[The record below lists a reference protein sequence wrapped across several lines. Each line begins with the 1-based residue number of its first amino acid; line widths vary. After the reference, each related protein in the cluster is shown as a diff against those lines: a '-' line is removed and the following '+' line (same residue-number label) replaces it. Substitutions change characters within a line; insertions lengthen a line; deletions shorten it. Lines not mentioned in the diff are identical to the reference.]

1 MTTRRL
7 HAAATARPRRVKCR
21 LLQASPRNGE
31 RLGDRATAAAWPET
45 HPPFGRPCSASYT
58 TRSAAS
64 TSSETSACV
73 PPASIRLAG
82 SSSQSQPVGRAQSTD
97 GMRHSRG
104 LSEQVMLLVRLRQV
118 PAAMPGGHLW
128 PGWGCVGASADS
140 EARRS
145 GAHSRRAAGR
155 SRAIRLRRRR
165 LHVIHRHVARGL
177 DLLGQADP
185 QPLRALAWK
194 RRDDHCGIVVSRL

>member
-21 LLQASPRNGE
+21 RLQASPRNGE

-64 TSSETSACV
+64 TSSETSAWV
-73 PPASIRLAG
+73 PPASIRPAG

-104 LSEQVMLLVRLRQV
+104 LSEQVKLLVRLRQV
-118 PAAMPGGHLW
+118 PAAMPGGQLW
-128 PGWGCVGASADS
+128 PGWGCVGTSADS
-140 EARRS
+140 
-145 GAHSRRAAGR
+145 AAGEHAPPHAPKR
-155 SRAIRLRRRR
+155 STRRP
-165 LHVIHRHVARGL
+165 ARGAGAL
-177 DLLGQADP
+177 DVAGRIRVERLVGQGPYVHAAGD
-185 QPLRALAWK
+185 
-194 RRDDHCGIVVSRL
+194 ST